1 MVAAA
6 FAALTAMLWP
16 ALTGK
21 AILAFRDMLHNYG
34 PMRELFWSGQIDLWN
49 DREFGG
55 SSVLADIVQQPFYLG
70 ALAMRALHAPA
81 WPGIAIRVWMH
92 SLGGMIG
99 MYALLRRTT
108 GADDPDSLTFAELGL
123 DSARHGVAVGDD
135 FVELTRTEYQLLE
148 LLMLNPRRV
157 LTHSVTRCSRRGEL
171 PFRRS
176 SSLAIRCSAA

>member
-1 MVAAA
+1 
-6 FAALTAMLWP
+6 
-16 ALTGK
+16 
-21 AILAFRDMLHNYG
+21 NYG

-108 GADDPDSLTFAELGL
+108 SRDAAAPPVVSSLRALSSVARGAGLPREIREQWSLHPARIAELFVPRMFGPLFDQGYWGGFTVSPPWTRNYIHSIYAGMIGPGL
-123 DSARHGVAVGDD
+123 
-135 FVELTRTEYQLLE
+135 L
-148 LLMLNPRRV
+148 
-157 LTHSVTRCSRRGEL
+157 
-171 PFRRS
+171 
-176 SSLAIRCSAA
+176 